1 MKSSMDNIKTVVFDL
16 DGTLYQN
23 DTFHRDY
30 IHFLLEGSGRED
42 WEDTLI
48 DYIDGVYAGCNLVM
62 NACYCNDTIEAD
74 TPEAFFAVLEQRRLE
89 ELPLKQSNSIYLGD
103 GWAVVSLIGKAL
115 GLLDKER
122 SDNIYHKTRD
132 KMSTDGVQGNW
143 RLRDAIVQLNKKFT
157 TVLLTNSYRE
167 TTEDFLHQL
176 GMEGLFEKMV
186 CSAHKPWGMV
196 ESLKAYC
203 PELEIEPESF
213 LSIGDNAFNDLLPLQ
228 KLGCRTIWVDP
239 FSSTILEMPCD
250 YTVHTL
256 DELAECLET
265 LCRKSD
271 SSL

>member
-30 IHFLLEGSGRED
+30 IHFLLEGSGRQD
-42 WEDTLI
+42 WEEPLVA
-48 DYIDGVYAGCNLVM
+48 YIDGVYAGRNLIM
-62 NACYCNDTIEAD
+62 NTCYSSDVIEAD
-74 TPEAFFAVLEQRRLE
+74 TPEVFFARLEQQRLE
-89 ELPLKQSNSIYLGD
+89 ELPQQQGGSIYLGD
-103 GWAVVSLIGKAL
+103 GWAVVSLIGKTL

-122 SDNIYHKTRD
+122 SDCIYRKTRD
-132 KMSTDGVQGNW
+132 KMSADGVKDNQ
-143 RLRDAIVQLNKKFT
+143 RLRDAIEQLNEKFT

-203 PELEIEPESF
+203 PELETEPESF

-228 KLGCRTIWVDP
+228 KLGCRTIWINP
-239 FSSTILEMPCD
+239 FGTIREIPCD
-250 YTVHTL
+250 YTVQTL